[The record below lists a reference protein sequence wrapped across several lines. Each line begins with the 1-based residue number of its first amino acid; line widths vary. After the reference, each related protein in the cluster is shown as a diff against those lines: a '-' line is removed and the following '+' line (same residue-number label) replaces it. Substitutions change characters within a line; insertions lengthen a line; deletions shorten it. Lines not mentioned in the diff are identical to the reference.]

1 MNLVLTHIKV
11 NIFTCSAI
19 VQLTLSI
26 FFVRAEFRKI
36 VVSSVLATDMALHH
50 EYVSKIKEQ
59 AVRFD
64 KNATAASNTI
74 HEDEERILLCSALI
88 KCADI
93 SNVARPFHWGT
104 QWAELLVKEFT
115 SQGDLEKELGMSV
128 LPMNDRDK
136 VVLEDTQIDF
146 IRFVALD
153 LFQNV
158 RQVLVEIS
166 FAVEQMQNNLK
177 QWESRKIANS
187 RTTSSGEEDDTLDAV
202 FNSSAT
208 HAGTFHKINTHKHT
222 NTYLNN
228 YKHRYYKKEIMR

>member
-1 MNLVLTHIKV
+1 MTVH
-11 NIFTCSAI
+11 
-19 VQLTLSI
+19 LTLSI
-26 FFVRAEFRKI
+26 LFTYVCAEFRKI

-59 AVRFD
+59 AARFD
-64 KNATAASNTI
+64 KNTTTAASAI

-158 RQVLVEIS
+158 RQVLVGIS
-166 FAVEQMQNNLK
+166 FAVEQMQSNLN
-177 QWESRKIANS
+177 QWESRRKATMNANS
-187 RTTSSGEEDDTLDAV
+187 RTTSANGEDDDALDTV
-202 FNSSAT
+202 FDSSAT
-208 HAGTFHKINTHKHT
+208 HAGTFHKINTHT
-222 NTYLNN
+222 NTHMYTYPNIH
-228 YKHRYYKKEIMR
+228 KHRYDKKEIMR